1 MLYFVIRTLER
12 NIHMKFN
19 IDPQSAT
26 MTFLPCGCVEYPQL
40 DMISMG
46 EIRSKK
52 DLKLIHDLLV
62 SNHIIDNKM

>member
-1 MLYFVIRTLER
+1 
-12 NIHMKFN
+12 MKFN